1 MKNLFENT
9 SSYWVRYSQY
19 EYRTGKDGL
28 LYITPAANSQPI
40 LYDPLENYTQLVL
53 DALNLGMFAIKHKSK
68 ALLKNK
74 VIEFVS
80 KYGLLGFL
88 TALPTTPGFMNYE
101 AVYLPKN
108 HFIKEETMQTEKY
121 LEQFFPFDKL
131 DVVKNGVKS
140 RWNLTDRTMIALALT
155 LDERPMAVQ
164 MCCQRQYA
172 ERFDWLVQEF
182 KDWAFTFVSSFFY
195 YKDYDSLDE
204 LSKTMYQSG
213 MAAFGGIAPTYHI
226 ELRERPTMVWDFHS
240 LLLQIQ
246 MLFTVMLTD
255 DGSTI
260 TCCDN
265 CGKVFVAVDST
276 EYCCAECESEVKGDE

>member
-9 SSYWVRYSQY
+9 SSYWVRYSKY

-28 LYITPAANSQPI
+28 LYITPEANSQPI
-40 LYDPLENYTQLVL
+40 LYDPLVNYTQLVL
-53 DALNLGMFAIKHKSK
+53 DALNLGMLAMKQKSESKLK
-68 ALLKNK
+68 AE
-74 VIEFVS
+74 VMEFVS

-140 RWNLTDRTMIALALT
+140 RWNLTDQTMIALALT

-182 KDWAFTFVSSFFY
+182 KDWAFTFVSNFFY
-195 YKDYDSLDE
+195 YKDYDSLDD
-204 LSKTMYQSG
+204 LARTVYQAG
-213 MAAFGGIAPTYHI
+213 MSAFGGIAPTY
-226 ELRERPTMVWDFHS
+226 
-240 LLLQIQ
+240 
-246 MLFTVMLTD
+246 
-255 DGSTI
+255 
-260 TCCDN
+260 
-265 CGKVFVAVDST
+265 
-276 EYCCAECESEVKGDE
+276 